1 MKMHSLWGFF
11 VATPLALT
19 TASAFEFESPV
30 RMMAGDHLV
39 KVQSPGSAAPSWAD
53 VDGDGKK
60 DLLVGQFSKGKIQV
74 FPGKGDG
81 SVGKGDWL
89 KVDGKIVEIPG
100 VW

>member
-1 MKMHSLWGFF
+1 MKTHNLWGLF

-19 TASAFEFESPV
+19 PAAALEFENPV
-30 RMMAGDHLV
+30 RMMAGDQPV
-39 KVQSPGSAAPSWAD
+39 KVASPGYAAPSWAD

-60 DLLVGQFSKGKIQV
+60 DLLVGQFSKGKIHV

-81 SVGKGDWL
+81 TIGKGDFL
-89 KVDGKIVEIPG
+89 KIDGKIAEIPG